1 MTIIITHNSNL
12 KSKYCGFLWVL
23 WFPPAVKKKKNM
35 LVGEFKSPLVVF
47 ECVKVYVPD
56 AV

>member
-1 MTIIITHNSNL
+1 MGSL
-12 KSKYCGFLWVL
+12 VSSRCQ
-23 WFPPAVKKKKNM
+23 KKKKNM